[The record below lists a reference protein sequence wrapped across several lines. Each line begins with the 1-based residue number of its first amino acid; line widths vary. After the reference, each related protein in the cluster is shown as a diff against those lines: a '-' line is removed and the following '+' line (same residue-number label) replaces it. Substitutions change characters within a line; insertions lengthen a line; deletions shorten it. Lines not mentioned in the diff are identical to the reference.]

1 MILVSLVFWKPLEPR
16 VGSGFFFFFKCN
28 IQTVLASSIARVRAS
43 AVFLCTLEVFVIG
56 TCAAFSRFVLA
67 NRWGHHVQNVG

>member
-1 MILVSLVFWKPLEPR
+1 MRSTNTRLSAGVR
-16 VGSGFFFFFKCN
+16 V
-28 IQTVLASSIARVRAS
+28 ARVRAS
-43 AVFLCTLEVFVIG
+43 AVFLCPLEVFLIG